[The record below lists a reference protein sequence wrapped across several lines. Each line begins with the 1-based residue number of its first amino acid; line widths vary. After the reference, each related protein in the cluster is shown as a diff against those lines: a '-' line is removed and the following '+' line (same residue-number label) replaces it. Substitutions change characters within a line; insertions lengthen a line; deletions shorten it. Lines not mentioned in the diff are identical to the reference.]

1 MPRYWLAGSCFW
13 SSTYFQ
19 HISDVLAYQVS
30 LPTTRPRQINAE
42 LISQGTA
49 YRVQIIIAA
58 PLGSGTGK
66 LFRCRV
72 RAKLCA
78 RGVTKHYEKKA
89 GLVAFCLFFPTR
101 WQLAAMNL
109 MHFLHEDSHTVLDK
123 SSFECPV
130 ICKELMSCYH
140 LCPWKSAFSSFT
152 LCNHLQIIW
161 VYQRRTSVRNPLCLR
176 RGSISALVKDSK
188 YWAKVIWRL
197 LLSLSNCGAGK

>member
-1 MPRYWLAGSCFW
+1 MSWL
-13 SSTYFQ
+13 
-19 HISDVLAYQVS
+19 
-30 LPTTRPRQINAE
+30 TRCPCQQ
-42 LISQGTA
+42 LDLGKLMQSW
-49 YRVQIIIAA
+49 YPRVQLIGYRLSLQLHWV
-58 PLGSGTGK
+58 LGQASSSDA
-66 LFRCRV
+66 V

-78 RGVTKHYEKKA
+78 WVVTKHYEKKA
-89 GLVAFCLFFPTR
+89 GSVAFCLFFPTR

-152 LCNHLQIIW
+152 LRNHLQIIW
-161 VYQRRTSVRNPLCLR
+161 VYQHRTSVRNPLCLR